1 MVVLSKVRMLVDI
14 FVNVLALTTNR
25 NQLEFSCLQRLCNKR
40 LRKCDSHKKAT
51 LNHHSHALM
60 TVYHYV
66 GRRNTLIRK
75 RPDLTT
81 FIFQF
86 FFWEGRLKLYFCCS
100 FRHSLHFQSIKLST
114 NKLLVHYWS
123 WNHYFFR
130 AFVLSTTVFI
140 AITRKQTSIKILSTT
155 NKSLYVYF
163 TPKNVRHDEKV
174 SISLFIHLWNAVSK
188 NTSP

>member
-1 MVVLSKVRMLVDI
+1 MLVDI

-25 NQLEFSCLQRLCNKR
+25 NQLEFSCLQRLSNKR

-60 TVYHYV
+60 TEYHYV
-66 GRRNTLIRK
+66 GRRNTLIRN

-81 FIFQF
+81 FIFEFF

-100 FRHSLHFQSIKLST
+100 FHHSLHFQSIKLSI
-114 NKLLVHYWS
+114 NKLLVQD
-123 WNHYFFR
+123 R
-130 AFVLSTTVFI
+130 VI

-188 NTSP
+188 NTPP